1 MKFFQISSTKV
12 EEVKTN
18 LITIGQI
25 YCVLLVQFLQIKN
38 KNELEKKI
46 NKFPAT
52 KPMRKNYNMERV
64 RNLVN
69 KRLLLYKNLYF

>member
-52 KPMRKNYNMERV
+52 KP
-64 RNLVN
+64 
-69 KRLLLYKNLYF
+69 